1 MLTSD
6 LSRHRYTGR
15 LCRRHHRRLR
25 LLVPARTGVSTRAR
39 TRRSVTVGL
48 ARRAWSG
55 GGNRSERDM
64 CIRACNALACERMAA
79 EQDARSRESTGS
91 IAAESLFWILVSDRG
106 MEADAF
112 ETSEHCA

>member
-1 MLTSD
+1 
-6 LSRHRYTGR
+6 
-15 LCRRHHRRLR
+15 
-25 LLVPARTGVSTRAR
+25 
-39 TRRSVTVGL
+39 
-48 ARRAWSG
+48 
-55 GGNRSERDM
+55 M